1 LATLQQGC
9 VQRADVFLQ
18 AQQMG
23 FLKAFAAVEQQTAGR
38 AVGMDLH
45 ALQR

>member
-1 LATLQQGC
+1 LATLAARR

-18 AQQMG
+18 AQQMS